1 MTFWFWSFF
10 GPFLRHQ
17 GSKNGLIQKSCNN
30 QKSVFWATNG
40 KGLYVSTPPFIL
52 YALLCIISFVILAS
66 LFPWVQIAYKCGI
79 KSACLYNTGRF
90 PSVILCSTSFWHLYS
105 GFCKQRIIPLII
117 ACRAQCHTSTTVQK
131 QKSILVTYV

>member
-1 MTFWFWSFF
+1 MGVIKRNYEYTSLIFCLVYQSLTSVQEYSF
-10 GPFLRHQ
+10 GYKCVTVQHREGGTCRTLH
-17 GSKNGLIQKSCNN
+17 
-30 QKSVFWATNG
+30 
-40 KGLYVSTPPFIL
+40 STAQRRIVV
-52 YALLCIISFVILAS
+52 IS
-66 LFPWVQIAYKCGI
+66 FPWVQIAYKCGI

-117 ACRAQCHTSTTVQK
+117 ACRAQCHTSTIVQK